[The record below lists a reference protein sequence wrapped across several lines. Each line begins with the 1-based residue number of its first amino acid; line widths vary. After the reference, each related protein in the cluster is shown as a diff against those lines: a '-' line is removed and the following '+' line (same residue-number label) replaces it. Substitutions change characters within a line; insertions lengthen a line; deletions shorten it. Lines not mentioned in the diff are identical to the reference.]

1 MTKCLTKESRSLHLQ
16 FITGETKMQRKE
28 IVWLRSLDGPGNVSC
43 KTIWEMRG
51 TAGRGEA
58 KTQAW

>member
-1 MTKCLTKESRSLHLQ
+1 MTKCSTKESRSLYLH
-16 FITGETKMQRKE
+16 FIPEETKMQRKE
-28 IVWLRSLDGPGNVSC
+28 IVWLRTLDRPGNVSC

-51 TAGRGEA
+51 TAGRDEV

>member
-1 MTKCLTKESRSLHLQ
+1 
-16 FITGETKMQRKE
+16 MQRKE
-28 IVWLRSLDGPGNVSC
+28 IVWLRTVDRPGNVSC

-51 TAGRGEA
+51 TAGRDEV